1 MKNLFTFI
9 VALFMATSVYA
20 QDFII
25 QGGAEPA
32 TVYSKAE
39 SSIHC
44 AYDNTDIATP
54 SMVTCETAQGF
65 IGYLMKSGKA
75 FSNGNFMNYKGKLY
89 RTLKLSNGAVNKF
102 IIPEGV
108 TISKI
113 EIIGYCNGKEGTNSY
128 FANLAVE
135 ESSERTIDVYSSN
148 GTKDILNRH
157 TFVKNEKNWDVMQ
170 DDPEVI
176 TIDGLSLKDCF
187 YLKNGGSQPCII
199 INLYKAVKGSD
210 SKSVSVGSEG
220 YITHAASFNVDYSAN
235 GLEAYAV
242 KYANGSLTYNNIDG
256 IVPANTAVLLKGEAK
271 EYTLAAAGG
280 AATTV
285 DTDLKVADGTK
296 TGASNIYCLANKTS
310 NGVGFYQVANTVT
323 IPANKA
329 YLEIN
334 TTSTTPAKYYS
345 IGIGGNTTGIQAIQ
359 QNSVK
364 ADGIMYSLSGQR
376 VGKDYKGIVICNGKK
391 MIKK

>member
-20 QDFII
+20 QT
-25 QGGAEPA
+25 ETA
-32 TVYSKAE
+32 TVKE
-39 SSIHC
+39 W
-44 AYDNTDIATP
+44 N
-54 SMVTCETAQGF
+54 
-65 IGYLMKSGKA
+65 
-75 FSNGNFMNYKGKLY
+75 FSNWTAGDL
-89 RTLKLSNGAVNKF
+89 TENK
-102 IIPEGV
+102 
-108 TISKI
+108 
-113 EIIGYCNGKEGTNSY
+113 
-128 FANLAVE
+128 
-135 ESSERTIDVYSSN
+135 
-148 GTKDILNRH
+148 
-157 TFVKNEKNWDVMQ
+157 
-170 DDPEVI
+170 
-176 TIDGLSLKDCF
+176 TIDGLSVYATADKKMAIDGSNKTVDGVKYTQRFKFSGTGNVDNESSLNRVISFEVTEPCDI
-187 YLKNGGSQPCII
+187 YIVAAHGGKSTDASRPLVIASYTDNDFTSLTELDRI
-199 INLYKAVKGSD
+199 TYNFGDPTSSTVKYTGTKTAKILIYSGKSGINLYDIKVTPATSSD
-210 SKSVSVGSEG
+210 KVT
-220 YITHAASFNVDYSAN
+220 ITDAGFATFAASYPVDYSAN

-242 KYANGSLTYNNIDG
+242 KYANGSLTYNKIDG
-256 IVPANTAVLLKGEAK
+256 IVPANTAVLLSGEAK

-285 DTDLKVADGTK
+285 DTDLKVADGETK
-296 TGASNIYCLANKTS
+296 GDGNIYCLANKTS
-310 NGVGFYQVANTVT
+310 NGVGFYQVASTVT

-334 TTSTTPAKYYS
+334 AANSAKYYS

>member
-1 MKNLFTFI
+1 MK
-9 VALFMATSVYA
+9 
-20 QDFII
+20 QR
-25 QGGAEPA
+25 
-32 TVYSKAE
+32 
-39 SSIHC
+39 SILWL
-44 AYDNTDIATP
+44 
-54 SMVTCETAQGF
+54 Q
-65 IGYLMKSGKA
+65 L
-75 FSNGNFMNYKGKLY
+75 
-89 RTLKLSNGAVNKF
+89 
-102 IIPEGV
+102 
-108 TISKI
+108 
-113 EIIGYCNGKEGTNSY
+113 
-128 FANLAVE
+128 
-135 ESSERTIDVYSSN
+135 
-148 GTKDILNRH
+148 
-157 TFVKNEKNWDVMQ
+157 
-170 DDPEVI
+170 
-176 TIDGLSLKDCF
+176 
-187 YLKNGGSQPCII
+187 
-199 INLYKAVKGSD
+199 
-210 SKSVSVGSEG
+210 
-220 YITHAASFNVDYSAN
+220 
-235 GLEAYAV
+235 
-242 KYANGSLTYNNIDG
+242 
-256 IVPANTAVLLKGEAK
+256 
-271 EYTLAAAGG
+271 GG

>member
-20 QDFII
+20 QTMWKASADVNPIPANTKLI
-25 QGGAEPA
+25 NDGGLVVK
-32 TVYSKAE
+32 TVFG
-39 SSIHC
+39 
-44 AYDNTDIATP
+44 NTLA
-54 SMVTCETAQGF
+54 A
-65 IGYLMKSGKA
+65 
-75 FSNGNFMNYKGKLY
+75 
-89 RTLKLSNGAVNKF
+89 
-102 IIPEGV
+102 
-108 TISKI
+108 
-113 EIIGYCNGKEGTNSY
+113 KEN
-128 FANLAVE
+128 A
-135 ESSERTIDVYSSN
+135 
-148 GTKDILNRH
+148 
-157 TFVKNEKNWDVMQ
+157 
-170 DDPEVI
+170 
-176 TIDGLSLKDCF
+176 TIDGENFSAYFQVRTGTDPTEDNPECTEDTGKKSTSLIVEVADKTTFTIYGRRQVLNGDCVNNDGKD
-187 YLKNGGSQPCII
+187 LLMVNQNNVKNLLTPTNYSWTLMPNSTVYAYYKKTYTLNPGTYTIFRMGSTMKIYGI
-199 INLYKAVKGSD
+199 KYAFESE
-210 SKSVSVGSEG
+210 SSSVT
-220 YITHAASFNVDYSAN
+220 ITDAGFATFAASYPVDYSAN
-235 GLEAYAV
+235 GLVAYAV
-242 KYANGSLTYNNIDG
+242 KYANGTLTYNKIAG
-256 IVPANTAVLLKGEAK
+256 VVPANTAVLLSGEAK

-296 TGASNIYCLANKTS
+296 TGANNIYCLAKKTS
-310 NGVGFYQVANTVT
+310 NGVGFYQVSSDVT

-334 TTSTTPAKYYS
+334 AANSAKYYS

>member
-20 QDFII
+20 QT
-25 QGGAEPA
+25 E
-32 TVYSKAE
+32 T
-39 SSIHC
+39 
-44 AYDNTDIATP
+44 
-54 SMVTCETAQGF
+54 ETAKEWNFSNWQEEQFSKNVSKDGLLF
-65 IGYLMKSGKA
+65 YATEKNVVELKSGKKTIDGTVYTKRFTFNSA
-75 FSNGNFMNYKGKLY
+75 SDLTNLATPKRAIGIKVIGNCKITLAVSHPSKNGGN
-89 RTLKLSNGAVNKF
+89 RTLKVGTLENQTLTELNSFELVPNEAKMVTAEYNGNKAT
-102 IIPEGV
+102 ELLLYCETN
-108 TISKI
+108 TINIFDIKVSPA
-113 EIIGYCNGKEGTNSY
+113 S
-128 FANLAVE
+128 ALA
-135 ESSERTIDVYSSN
+135 SS
-148 GTKDILNRH
+148 
-157 TFVKNEKNWDVMQ
+157 
-170 DDPEVI
+170 I
-176 TIDGLSLKDCF
+176 TITDAGF
-187 YLKNGGSQPCII
+187 
-199 INLYKAVKGSD
+199 A
-210 SKSVSVGSEG
+210 
-220 YITHAASFNVDYSAN
+220 TFAASYPVDYSAD

-242 KYANGSLTYNNIDG
+242 KYANGTLTYNKIAG
-256 IVPANTAVLLKGEAK
+256 VVPANTAVLLKGEAK

-285 DTDLKVADGTK
+285 DTDLKIADGTK
-296 TGASNIYCLANKTS
+296 TGANNIYCLAKKAS
-310 NGVGFYQVANTVT
+310 NGVGFYQVSSDVT

-334 TTSTTPAKYYS
+334 AANSAKYYS

>member
-20 QDFII
+20 QGTYAVANGEQFTPDYKISKVPNI
-25 QGGAEPA
+25 
-32 TVYSKAE
+32 TVYYMAN
-39 SSIHC
+39 
-44 AYDNTDIATP
+44 AGNVFNA
-54 SMVTCETAQGF
+54 G
-65 IGYLMKSGKA
+65 KS
-75 FSNGNFMNYKGKLY
+75 
-89 RTLKLSNGAVNKF
+89 AVNYADSEFKF
-102 IIPEGV
+102 YAVVNSKVAADAANYDGKSEPTGAYLKFEPKNDGTIIVG
-108 TISKI
+108 IQIDKF
-113 EIIGYCNGKEGTNSY
+113 KELCLVGSDFARITDYTYNLPSAAGQESQKLGTYDKDAKTTVDNCLQ
-128 FANLAVE
+128 AK
-135 ESSERTIDVYSSN
+135 SN
-148 GTKDILNRH
+148 GTVTLN
-157 TFVKNEKNWDVMQ
+157 VKAGNTYYLMALGSKIGFFGFKYLVNEKVT
-170 DDPEVI
+170 I
-176 TIDGLSLKDCF
+176 TDAGF
-187 YLKNGGSQPCII
+187 
-199 INLYKAVKGSD
+199 A
-210 SKSVSVGSEG
+210 
-220 YITHAASFNVDYSAN
+220 TFAASYPVDYSAN

-242 KYANGSLTYNNIDG
+242 KYADGKLTYNQING
-256 IVPANTAVLLKGEAK
+256 IVPADKAVLLKGEAK

-285 DTDLKVADGTK
+285 DTDLQVADGNK
-296 TGASNIYCLANKTS
+296 KGATNIYCLANKN
-310 NGVGFYQVANTVT
+310 NGVGFYQVSSDVI

-334 TTSTTPAKYYS
+334 AANSAKYYS